1 MFGNL
6 LFGLTTL
13 TYIALTIFNLQKVN
27 ATGDRLVGWGIIAFV
42 ILAFYVV
49 FSLSLTISIAAKGGF
64 NWLSNSES
72 LRNTAIG
79 MLWLGMVAGV
89 VFCTMIRPEWNTDPS
104 TGVVRWLSFPVY
116 FGATWLPLLMLFPY
130 AILLN
135 AEWRDTYL
143 PSLYKIPLV
152 TGGAFGLLIVMAP
165 TIIMTLGIKIPQK
178 EIDISEVPFKNAMN
192 TLNGETSIKEL
203 LKFSLDNDERVR
215 IAALAKIKA
224 DQDWEGELIRIL
236 EDNGEYS
243 YYSYYWV
250 YVFLNINKVDHPERF
265 IKPINNTIPAI
276 TLGIQEILKKSFRET
291 SSFTY
296 LNVDALCRVLDT
308 QFKDSS
314 AAFRP
319 NMLKLQTVIESPHVK
334 REGDIDTPEFVKMRN
349 KYQLA
354 VKNWLD
360 SH

>member
-1 MFGNL
+1 
-6 LFGLTTL
+6 
-13 TYIALTIFNLQKVN
+13 
-27 ATGDRLVGWGIIAFV
+27 
-42 ILAFYVV
+42 
-49 FSLSLTISIAAKGGF
+49 
-64 NWLSNSES
+64 
-72 LRNTAIG
+72 
-79 MLWLGMVAGV
+79 
-89 VFCTMIRPEWNTDPS
+89 
-104 TGVVRWLSFPVY
+104 
-116 FGATWLPLLMLFPY
+116 MLF
-130 AILLN
+130 LLN

-203 LKFSLDNDERVR
+203 LKFSLDDDERVR

-243 YYSYYWV
+243 YYSFYWV

-319 NMLKLQTVIESPHVK
+319 NMLKLQSVIESPHVK
-334 REGDIDTPEFVKMRN
+334 RGGDIDTPEFVKMRN